1 MSWKPLTRSQR
12 RNLWNVAF
20 VAPQFILYIGLTI
33 LPFFIALP
41 IIFTD
46 RVSVMDT
53 EYAWIGFRNFASIFQ
68 GAIGQEFRP
77 ALLRTVSF
85 TVFNYLTVYVFGLTL
100 ALFMFEFK
108 VKFQRI
114 KSAFFTIIYLPWM
127 VSGVGIGMLL
137 IMLFS
142 RDTGSMNLLLL
153 KLGLIKKAVDI
164 QGSELV
170 VQTAMPLMVG
180 WRAAGFNMALFLGGL
195 LSIPEDTIDAAKID
209 GANYIQRLR
218 HVYFP
223 QMIPNFIMA
232 TIFCLIGSFGV
243 IDELVG
249 MGAFYGNKKAQF
261 ISIILF
267 RLGFASESSWAL
279 GTMAEGIT
287 LTLIVYVPL
296 LILAFSLIR
305 FQQQKAY

>member
-1 MSWKPLTRSQR
+1 MVKHFTRSQR
-12 RNLWNVAF
+12 RNLWNFAF
-20 VAPQFILYIGLTI
+20 VAPQFILYVGLTI

-53 EYAWIGFRNFASIFQ
+53 DYNWIGLRNFAAVFQ
-68 GAIGQEFRP
+68 GVIGEESRP
-77 ALLRTVSF
+77 ALLRTISF
-85 TVFNYLTVYVFGLTL
+85 TVFNYLTVYIFGLTL

-127 VSGVGIGMLL
+127 ISGVGIGMLL

-164 QGSELV
+164 QGSELA
-170 VQTAMPLMVG
+170 VQVAMPLMVG

-195 LSIPEDTIDAAKID
+195 LSIPEDTLDAAKID
-209 GANYIQRLR
+209 GANYTQRLW

-249 MGAFYGNKKAQF
+249 MGAFYGNKRAQF

-279 GTMAEGIT
+279 GTMAEGVT
-287 LTLIVYVPL
+287 LTLMVYVPL
-296 LILAFSLIR
+296 LAVAFFLIR
-305 FQQQKAY
+305 YQKQKAY

>member
-1 MSWKPLTRSQR
+1 MKQLTRNQR
-12 RNLWNVAF
+12 RNLWNIAF
-20 VAPQFILYIGLTI
+20 VAPQFLLYFGLTI
-33 LPFFIALP
+33 LPFFVALP

-46 RVSVMDT
+46 RVSVMATD
-53 EYAWIGFRNFASIFQ
+53 AHWIGLRNFATVFQ
-68 GAIGQEFRP
+68 GAIGQEFKP
-77 ALLRTVSF
+77 ALLRTISF
-85 TVFNYLTVYVFGLTL
+85 TFFNYLTVYLFGLTL

-108 VKFQRI
+108 TRFQRI
-114 KSAFFTIIYLPWM
+114 KGAIFTIIYLPWM
-127 VSGVGIGMLL
+127 ISGVGVGMLL

-153 KLGLIKKAVDI
+153 KLGLINKAVDI

-180 WRAAGFNMALFLGGL
+180 WRAAGFNMALFLSGL

-209 GANYIQRLR
+209 GADYWQRLI
-218 HVYFP
+218 HIYFP

-267 RLGFASESSWAL
+267 RLGFASEGSWAL
-279 GTMAEGIT
+279 GTMAEGVT
-287 LTLIVYVPL
+287 LTVIVYVPL
-296 LILAFSLIR
+296 LILAFLLIR
-305 FQQQKAY
+305 YQKRTAY